1 MLILNNVHSYYGK
14 SHILQGVQ
22 LQVQKNQIATLLG
35 RNGAGKTTTLKTIMG
50 LIQTRDGEII
60 YKDKQIMGLK
70 SFEIAR
76 GGIGYVPE
84 DRKIFSDLTVVENLE
99 IASKKNS
106 RWNLARIFDMFP
118 RLEERGN
125 NKGKQLSGGEQQML
139 AIARALVNEPDLLLL
154 DEPSQG
160 LAPLIVNELLKNFTE
175 LRDEGVTILL
185 VEQNLDLCLKIA
197 DHHHVIDQGK
207 IIFQGSQSEFFEH
220 PEIKDRYL
228 SLCSV
233 ENVT

>member
-22 LQVQKNQIATLLG
+22 FEVQKNQIATLLG

-50 LIQTRDGEII
+50 LIQTRAGEIT
-60 YKDKQIMGLK
+60 YKDKQIIKLK

-76 GGIGYVPE
+76 TGIGYVPE

-99 IASKKNS
+99 IATQKNG
-106 RWNLARIFDMFP
+106 RWNLARIYDLFP
-118 RLEERGN
+118 RLAERKD

-139 AIARALVNEPDLLLL
+139 SIARALVNEPDLLLL
-154 DEPSQG
+154 DEPTEG
-160 LAPLIVNELLKNFTE
+160 LAPIIVNELSKTFTE
-175 LRDEGVTILL
+175 LRDEGITILL
-185 VEQNLDLCLKIA
+185 VEQNVDMCLKIA

-207 IIFQGSQSEFFEH
+207 IIFHGSQSEFYEH

-233 ENVT
+233 ETV